1 MYKES
6 RLHPRDVGVPFPED
20 AKAIS
25 ECCNKVSSMLHTAY
39 CLVRAQDP
47 FAHALAWMFISGC
60 SALSS
65 KVHLTETRWVT
76 MGQEPQQQPGL
87 LQQLV
92 SCLDLSR
99 NFFELELLRN
109 CKQGFDQGI
118 VFSLL
123 RGTTHPACL
132 IMTSHKEDVDE
143 RKSTDTEL
151 EGQNFKVMKCFL
163 SKPTIF
169 SCQGIQQRY
178 MLLRNSKN
186 NSSLNKM
193 EQSFARRLYSGYAL
207 PYLETSMV
215 KDASKASAERRT
227 TTESR

>member
-1 MYKES
+1 MDVHFRLLCSVFKGSLDRNEMGDNGS
-6 RLHPRDVGVPFPED
+6 RAATTAGVVATVGLMSG
-20 AKAIS
+20 S
-25 ECCNKVSSMLHTAY
+25 EC
-39 CLVRAQDP
+39 
-47 FAHALAWMFISGC
+47 
-60 SALSS
+60 
-65 KVHLTETRWVT
+65 
-76 MGQEPQQQPGL
+76 
-87 LQQLV
+87 
-92 SCLDLSR
+92 

-207 PYLETSMV
+207 PYLESSMV
-215 KDASKASAERRT
+215 KDASKASAEWRT